1 MNVKESVLRL
11 PESLVR
17 LIASSPSVAP
27 LLAQGMSLEDALR
40 SPAWADNVLANADES
55 LASLLRALLRRFAA
69 APFEPEQ
76 AVKALSDAGFTGAE
90 ARVGLARLRREGAVF
105 AVRKAWGDQLLYVPV
120 DAVPLWQRRLLP
132 IDAEAARASGRP
144 VADRTE
150 RGVRLPLSIELLL
163 AWHALLDR
171 PIAFTAKGALN
182 RAAVAKLAQRLRLT
196 PEELAPLAFAYPDA
210 EHLPRHAAFALD
222 IGLGVGALARTDE
235 DIRLGGDGLR
245 AWLAQS
251 VRQADARLHEL
262 LAQRY
267 ASADPQL
274 HLAASAIAS
283 LPAERWLRAE
293 ALAPLAS
300 ADKADA
306 WLRVL
311 ESCGW
316 AERGL
321 AEGAAVFRL
330 TAAFPSETGEDSAE
344 QAGGEGPLFVQPD
357 GEILVTPDVGLAAR
371 WTLETAAE
379 RVAADTLFVYRL
391 TRAACA
397 RAYDAGYGL
406 PELTAFLEARSGG
419 ALPEQ
424 VAEALNDW
432 YERLGRTR
440 LAEATL
446 LRVSSPELAAKLRE
460 DAELSALGLEP
471 VGDRDFVVDGA
482 ARKAIEARLAKL
494 GYPPA
499 KPHVPAQEPHAKPQ
513 AEGAVSP
520 ADGPDGWIYRPH
532 SLRHYEPDR
541 AIPNLETLFPGVL
554 DIPSAW
560 LREPK
565 AYHASTREA
574 IVRRAIDWQAAVLV
588 REPGGTRQ
596 FVPSGF
602 ERTGADWRVRG
613 YWRDADGGDAAWAD
627 KDALAEVMILLP
639 ELEEAETD

>member
-11 PESLVR
+11 PDPLVR
-17 LIASSPSVAP
+17 LIGASPAVAP
-27 LLAQGMSLEDALR
+27 LLEEGMRLEDALR
-40 SPAWADNVLANADES
+40 SSAWADRLLASADES
-55 LASLLRALLRRFAA
+55 LVSQLRALVRRFAGS
-69 APFEPEQ
+69 PFEPEQ
-76 AVKALSDAGFTGAE
+76 AVAALSAVGFTGAE
-90 ARVGLARLRREGAVF
+90 SRVGLARLRREGVVF
-105 AVRKAWGDQLLYVPV
+105 AVRKAWGDQLLYVPT

-132 IDAEAARASGRP
+132 IDAEAALASGRP
-144 VADRTE
+144 LAAPADR
-150 RGVRLPLSIELLL
+150 GGRLPLSIELLL
-163 AWHALLDR
+163 AWHALLNR
-171 PIAFTAKGALN
+171 PIAFTSKGALN
-182 RAAVAKLAQRLRLT
+182 RAAVAKLAQPMRLT
-196 PEELAPLAFAYPDA
+196 PEELAPLSFAYPDA

-222 IGLGVGALARTDE
+222 VGLSVGALARTDE
-235 DIRLGGDGLR
+235 DIRLGEDGLR

-251 VRQADARLHEL
+251 ARQADARLHEL
-262 LAQRY
+262 LVQRY

-274 HLAASAIAS
+274 HLAASAIAA

-316 AERGL
+316 AERGR
-321 AEGAAVFRL
+321 ADEAAVFRL
-330 TAAFPSETGEDSAE
+330 TAAFPSGTGDA
-344 QAGGEGPLFVQPD
+344 AGDEGPLYVQPD
-357 GEILVTPDVGLAAR
+357 GEIIVTPEVGLAAR

-397 RAYDAGYGL
+397 RAFDAGYGL
-406 PELTAFLEARSGG
+406 PELTAFLEERSGD
-419 ALPEQ
+419 ALPVQ

-440 LAEATL
+440 LVEATL
-446 LRVSSPELAAKLRE
+446 LRVASPELAAKLRV
-460 DAELSALGLEP
+460 DAELSDLGLEP
-471 VGDRDFVVDGA
+471 IGDRDFVVDGA
-482 ARKAIEARLAKL
+482 ARKAIEARLGKL
-494 GYPPA
+494 GYPLA
-499 KPHVPAQEPHAKPQ
+499 RPHAKRMAPQ
-513 AEGAVSP
+513 PEEAASAGNE
-520 ADGPDGWIYRPH
+520 PDGWIYRPH
-532 SLRHYEPDR
+532 TLRHYEADR
-541 AIPNLETLFPGVL
+541 AMPDLEALFPGVL

-588 REPGGTRQ
+588 REPGGARE

-613 YWRDADGGDAAWAD
+613 HWRDIAGGDEVEAD
-627 KDALAEVMILLP
+627 EQALAEVMILLP
-639 ELEEAETD
+639 EWEEAETD

>member
-11 PESLVR
+11 PDALVR
-17 LIASSPSVAP
+17 LIGASPSVAP
-27 LLAQGMSLEDALR
+27 LLAEGMRLEDALR
-40 SPAWADNVLANADES
+40 SPAWADRLLALADE
-55 LASLLRALLRRFAA
+55 ALLSQIRGLVRRFAA
-69 APFEPEQ
+69 SPFEPEQ
-76 AVKALSDAGFTGAE
+76 AVAALSTAGFTGAE
-90 ARVGLARLRREGAVF
+90 ARVGLARMRREGVVF

-132 IDAEAARASGRP
+132 IDAEAALASGRP
-144 VADRTE
+144 VAGPAD

-171 PIAFTAKGALN
+171 PLAFTAKGALN
-182 RAAVAKLAQRLRLT
+182 RASVAKLAQTMRLT

-210 EHLPRHAAFALD
+210 EQLPRHAAFALD
-222 IGLGVGALARTDE
+222 VGLSVGALARTAD
-235 DIRLGGDGLR
+235 DIRLGEDGLR

-251 VRQADARLHEL
+251 ARQADARLHEL
-262 LAQRY
+262 LVQRY

-274 HLAASAIAS
+274 HLAASAIAT

-316 AERGL
+316 AERGR
-321 AEGAAVFRL
+321 ADEAAAFRL
-330 TAAFPSETGEDSAE
+330 TAAFPSGAEDE
-344 QAGGEGPLFVQPD
+344 AGDEGPLYVQPD

-406 PELTAFLEARSGG
+406 AELTAFLTERSGDE
-419 ALPEQ
+419 LPVQ

-432 YERLGRTR
+432 YGRLGRTR
-440 LAEATL
+440 LTEATL
-446 LRVSSPELAAKLRE
+446 LRVTDPELAAKLRE
-460 DAELSALGLEP
+460 DAELSVLGLEP
-471 VGDRDFVVDGA
+471 IGDRDFVVDGA
-482 ARKAIEARLAKL
+482 ARKAVEARLGKL

-499 KPHVPAQEPHAKPQ
+499 RPFAKRIAPQ
-513 AEGAVSP
+513 PEEAASAGAE
-520 ADGPDGWIYRPH
+520 PDGWIYRPH
-532 SLRHYEPDR
+532 SLRHYEADR
-541 AIPNLETLFPGVL
+541 AIPDLEALFPGVL

-588 REPGGTRQ
+588 REPGGTRE

-613 YWRDADGGDAAWAD
+613 RWRDMAEGDAVEAD
-627 KDALAEVMILLP
+627 KHALAEVMILLP
-639 ELEEAETD
+639 EWEAAETD